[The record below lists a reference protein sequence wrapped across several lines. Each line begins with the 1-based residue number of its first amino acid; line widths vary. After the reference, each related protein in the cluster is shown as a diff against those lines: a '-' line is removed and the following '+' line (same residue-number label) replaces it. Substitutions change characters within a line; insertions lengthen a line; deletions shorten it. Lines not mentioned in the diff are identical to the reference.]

1 MSKATI
7 KRLLQSMPKNEII
20 GMVLEMY
27 DGRGKTESQIH
38 GNADSRIYGFT
49 EISTE

>member
-1 MSKATI
+1 MSMARVWLEREKSEANKC
-7 KRLLQSMPKNEII
+7 KR
-20 GMVLEMY
+20 Y

-49 EISTE
+49 EIMNGIKTL